1 MDPPKDRT
9 SESSYSQVKSQ
20 VKTMTEKI
28 RIIEGSSARGSVNL
42 NNLTN
47 FSEVIMPL
55 KFKALKFIKYDG
67 TGDLAPICTCFV
79 GRWHPIETIILC
91 SARFSFIA

>member
-55 KFKALKFIKYDG
+55 KFKSLEFKSQVKTMTEKIR
-67 TGDLAPICTCFV
+67 I
-79 GRWHPIETIILC
+79 IEGS
-91 SARFSFIA
+91 SA